1 MHKNKLKLYLE
12 LKETYKMTKRSP
24 IAVILLTLVTFG
36 IYGIY
41 WEVKTKGEMNA
52 MGADI
57 PTALLI
63 IVPIA
68 NLWWMWKYSQ
78 GVEKVTGN
86 KLNGLLVFVG
96 FVAVGFIMMAI
107 VQDSFN
113 NVADAA
119 MPMMAPTPP
128 TPVAPMAPPTQ
139 VM

>member
-1 MHKNKLKLYLE
+1 
-12 LKETYKMTKRSP
+12 MTKRSP
-24 IAVILLTLVTFG
+24 LSVILLTLFTFG

-52 MGADI
+52 LGADI

-68 NLWWMWKYSQ
+68 NIWWMWKYGQ

-86 KLNGLLVFVG
+86 KLNGLLVFIG
-96 FVAVGFIMMAI
+96 FVAIGFIMMAI

-113 NVADAA
+113 NVADTST
-119 MPMMAPTPP
+119 PMAPTPP
-128 TPVAPMAPPTQ
+128 TPVAPVAPPPTQ

>member
-1 MHKNKLKLYLE
+1 
-12 LKETYKMTKRSP
+12 MTKRNP

-41 WEVKTKGEMNA
+41 WLVKTKGEMNA
-52 MGADI
+52 RGAEI

-63 IVPIA
+63 IVPLV
-68 NLWWMWKYSQ
+68 NFWWYWKYSQ

-96 FVAVGFIMMAI
+96 FVAVGFIMSAI

-113 NVADAA
+113 NVADVAA
-119 MPMMAPTPP
+119 TMAPTPP
-128 TPVAPMAPPTQ
+128 TPVAASPVESVPTAPTPPPQ